1 MHAGRAAN
9 NTQLAGSTLVNPAM
23 MSATIVIG
31 KSPSVSTSGRRPTT
45 GSSRRHNLRSRHNR
59 RSRNRRSL
67 CRNLG
72 SLCNLRSLY
81 SRILRNPGHIVR
93 RAAAFRRSLCRRR
106 RTSLS

>member
-45 GSSRRHNLRSRHNR
+45 GSSRRHNLRSRRNR

-72 SLCNLRSLY
+72 SLCNLHSLCSRS
-81 SRILRNPGHIVR
+81 LRNPGHIVR
-93 RAAAFRRSLCRRR
+93 LSGVFRRFPCRKR
-106 RTSLS
+106 RTCPS